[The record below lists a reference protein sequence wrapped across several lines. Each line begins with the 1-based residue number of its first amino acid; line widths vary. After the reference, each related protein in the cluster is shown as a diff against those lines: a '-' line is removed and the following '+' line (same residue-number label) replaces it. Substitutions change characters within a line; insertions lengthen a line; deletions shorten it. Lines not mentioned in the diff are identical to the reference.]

1 MVKIDLALAN
11 LFLKR
16 CNTGGVKYRFC
27 HWFCHY
33 MIVVTACFVS
43 LMLQI
48 KILVRPKEPGGRWCK
63 KCVC

>member
-1 MVKIDLALAN
+1 MEKIDLALAN

-16 CNTGGVKYRFC
+16 CNTEGVKYRFC

-33 MIVVTACFVS
+33 MIAVTDWFVS

-48 KILVRPKEPGGRWCK
+48 NIRVRPKKSGRWCR
-63 KCVC
+63 KCGC